1 MTATPDA
8 DVPAEPA
15 DAARPGAASGEAAP
29 EREFVIRVRRRR
41 APPPWRLT
49 RVLTWAT
56 SALFGDPLLLLAP
69 PFLFVALMLLA
80 FGLGAPGRPEVLLP
94 LVSLPPIDA
103 FQDVVIVD
111 VGAHGDVATWLLR
124 GLMLLVRTAVF
135 GVLLHLVV
143 QRARD
148 RAPALGEAI
157 AFVRRRVTTLAF
169 LELVS
174 FAAFGVT
181 LSLSADLTST
191 RDDGAIGT
199 ALLFGVLLLIGMF
212 VAAAADEVP
221 AGTAVKRG
229 LRRLVRRPLG
239 HLGLVLLYGA
249 GTNGLYRLA
258 SMGETGWPRALPLIL
273 YAFVSV
279 LLTTWFLLAF
289 ARRQIV
295 IDAETVARDAGR

>member
-1 MTATPDA
+1 VDA
-8 DVPAEPA
+8 ASNDAEP
-15 DAARPGAASGEAAP
+15 AP

-41 APPPWRLT
+41 APPPWRLS
-49 RVLTWAT
+49 RVLAWAT
-56 SALFGDPLLLLAP
+56 AALFGDPLLILAP
-69 PFLFVALMLLA
+69 PFLFIGLMLVA

-94 LVSLPPIDA
+94 LISLPPIDA

-111 VGAHGDVATWLLR
+111 IGSRGAFATWVLR
-124 GLMLLVRTAVF
+124 VLMLLLRTAAF
-135 GVLLHLVV
+135 GILLHLVV

-148 RAPALGEAI
+148 RAPALGEAV
-157 AFVRRRVTTLAF
+157 AFVRRRFSTLAF
-169 LELVS
+169 LELIS

-199 ALLFGVLLLIGMF
+199 ALLFGVLLMVGMF
-212 VAAAADEVP
+212 VAAAVEEVP
-221 AGTAVKRG
+221 AGTAVKHG
-229 LRRLVRRPLG
+229 LRRVVRRPLG

-249 GTNGLYRLA
+249 GSNGLYRLA

-273 YAFVSV
+273 YSFVSV

-289 ARRQIV
+289 ARRQMMLEPGV
-295 IDAETVARDAGR
+295 STTKPSRS

>member
-1 MTATPDA
+1 VDTASND
-8 DVPAEPA
+8 AEP
-15 DAARPGAASGEAAP
+15 AP

-41 APPPWRLT
+41 APPPWRLS
-49 RVLTWAT
+49 RVLAWAT
-56 SALFGDPLLLLAP
+56 AALFGDPLLILAP
-69 PFLFVALMLLA
+69 PFLFIGLMLVA

-94 LVSLPPIDA
+94 LISLPPIDA

-111 VGAHGDVATWLLR
+111 LGSRGAIATWVLR
-124 GLMLLVRTAVF
+124 VLMLLLRTAAF
-135 GVLLHLVV
+135 GILLHLVV

-148 RAPALGEAI
+148 RAPALGEAV
-157 AFVRRRVTTLAF
+157 AFVRRRFSTLAF
-169 LELVS
+169 LELIS

-199 ALLFGVLLLIGMF
+199 ALLFGVLLMVGMF
-212 VAAAADEVP
+212 VAAAVEEVP
-221 AGTAVKRG
+221 AGTAVKHG
-229 LRRLVRRPLG
+229 LRRVVRRPLG

-249 GTNGLYRLA
+249 GSNGLYRLA

-273 YAFVSV
+273 YSFVSV

-289 ARRQIV
+289 ARRQMMLEPGV
-295 IDAETVARDAGR
+295 STTKPSRS

>member
-1 MTATPDA
+1 VDA
-8 DVPAEPA
+8 ASNDAEP
-15 DAARPGAASGEAAP
+15 AP

-41 APPPWRLT
+41 APPPWRLS
-49 RVLTWAT
+49 RVLAWAT
-56 SALFGDPLLLLAP
+56 AALFGDPLLILAP
-69 PFLFVALMLLA
+69 PFLFIGLMLVA

-94 LVSLPPIDA
+94 LISLPPIDA

-111 VGAHGDVATWLLR
+111 LGSRGAIATWVLR
-124 GLMLLVRTAVF
+124 VLMLLLRTAAF
-135 GVLLHLVV
+135 GILLHLVV

-148 RAPALGEAI
+148 RAPALGEAV
-157 AFVRRRVTTLAF
+157 AFVRRRFSTLAF
-169 LELVS
+169 LELIS

-199 ALLFGVLLLIGMF
+199 ALLFGVLLMVGMF
-212 VAAAADEVP
+212 VAAAVEEVP
-221 AGTAVKRG
+221 AGTAVKHG
-229 LRRLVRRPLG
+229 LRRVVRRPLG

-249 GTNGLYRLA
+249 GSNGLYRLA

-273 YAFVSV
+273 YSFVSV

-289 ARRQIV
+289 ARRQMMLEPGV
-295 IDAETVARDAGR
+295 STTKPSRS